1 MIILGLDPAIRTSGY
16 GVIEVNDET
25 REMKILDCGVILNK
39 NSMPHSECLRRI
51 AGGVAE
57 LIAAYKIDAAAIEEP
72 FVGRNSKTAIILGMA
87 RGAFMAK
94 LAENNIPIYSYS
106 AKSAKKAAVGS
117 GSAEK
122 NQVALMMAAMLQIDI
137 ANILLD
143 STDALA
149 IAMCHAQKVS
159 NKETAE
165 FLTHRI

>member
-16 GVIEVNDET
+16 GVIEVNEET
-25 REMKILDCGVILNK
+25 KEMKVLDCGVIINK

-51 AGGVAE
+51 VGGVAE
-57 LIAAYKIDAAAIEEP
+57 LIATYKIDVAAIEEP

-106 AKSAKKAAVGS
+106 AKSAKKSAVGL

-122 NQVALMMAAMLQIDI
+122 NQVALMIAAMLKIDI
-137 ANILLD
+137 VNILLD

-149 IAMCHAQKVS
+149 IAICHAQKVS